1 VAFLAI
7 ATGIILIYLAIEGP
21 LFLHQI
27 RYKTAGIINNQIIGQ
42 DIINLFVLSP
52 ELITGG
58 VTLFLKRRISPYLL
72 IITPLY
78 LIYFVLS
85 YTIGCEW
92 SSDRYQGNSDIGIIA
107 SDAALFPFDI
117 SQKG

>member
-1 VAFLAI
+1 MAFLAI

-52 ELITGG
+52 VLITGG
-58 VTLFLKRRISPYLL
+58 VTLFLKRRISP
-72 IITPLY
+72 Y